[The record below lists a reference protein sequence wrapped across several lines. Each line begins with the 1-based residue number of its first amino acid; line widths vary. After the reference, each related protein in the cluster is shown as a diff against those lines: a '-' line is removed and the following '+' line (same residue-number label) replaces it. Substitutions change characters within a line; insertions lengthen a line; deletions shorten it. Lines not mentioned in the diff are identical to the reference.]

1 MTSASER
8 PCDSVLQSISEQMD
22 SFVEE
27 TKEASLKVSAVSA
40 VQTLSLS
47 WTDVL
52 TQLLGTPATPRFPRA
67 ALKSPDFTPL
77 GDIHRDCH

>member
-47 WTDVL
+47 WTD
-52 TQLLGTPATPRFPRA
+52 T
-67 ALKSPDFTPL
+67 
-77 GDIHRDCH
+77 